1 MQNRAAR
8 AGAPPVRR
16 DAIAAAD
23 AVGLGRDDA
32 PTIEVHSLSLGQGSR
47 DAPWSQL
54 LVELEVVLAWVVLEA
69 IGWLW
74 IASTTS
80 PRARTSSYAAPSA
93 RRGKSMACI
102 QHVGMDSDRDFSAA
116 PERSRAAGAVPRV
129 GRRQRQEYSRA
140 AHTGNQKRVSE
151 RVCQPYLMARGSCHG
166 ERLRRCARPRQATA
180 RLYKWGC
187 RRGCRWR
194 VSMSAFV

>member
-1 MQNRAAR
+1 MARTPSLLPVLTSGRARPVRAVLSVAGVPWRRAKPASASGWRAPTSASRSAASCCRAAR
-8 AGAPPVRR
+8 AASRSCSSSSSSSAAPCV
-16 DAIAAAD
+16 I
-23 AVGLGRDDA
+23 
-32 PTIEVHSLSLGQGSR
+32 
-47 DAPWSQL
+47 
-54 LVELEVVLAWVVLEA
+54 VLAWVVLEA

-93 RRGKSMACI
+93 RRGKSRACI

-129 GRRQRQEYSRA
+129 GRRRRQEYSRA

-166 ERLRRCARPRQATA
+166 ERL
-180 RLYKWGC
+180 
-187 RRGCRWR
+187 
-194 VSMSAFV
+194 